1 MIFNVAIVTTTP
13 QIIRYFL
20 TPHIKKWQK
29 IFNLTL
35 IYNLNLD
42 GFCKNEKFK
51 NVKIISSPIQRK
63 ISLFFDVLSL
73 LHLIWILN
81 NKKINLILTVG
92 PKAGLLGQLAAAVIG
107 IRKRVHI
114 FQGQIWFSKKGIIR
128 NILRFSDYLIG
139 KICTEAIAVSPGE
152 RVILCQEGL
161 VNKRKISLVGNGTIC
176 GVDLN
181 RFKKNKSTR
190 YQIRKILGIPQSAI
204 VGNYVGRL
212 KTEKGVIDLIKAFI
226 LATKSGLDL
235 WLIIVGPDEENI
247 VSVINNTSFN
257 NKPLKIKIIG
267 FSENPEKYMQASDFL
282 CLPSHREGF
291 GMTLIEAGAIKL
303 PVIGSNIYGIQ
314 DAVVSRKTGLLVPP
328 RDPNKLAKAILYLAK
343 NPYLRKKMGEAGFK
357 RVVKLFNQKQVIAA
371 YQLKLKKILNNVN

>member
-1 MIFNVAIVTTTP
+1 
-13 QIIRYFL
+13 
-20 TPHIKKWQK
+20 
-29 IFNLTL
+29 
-35 IYNLNLD
+35 
-42 GFCKNEKFK
+42 
-51 NVKIISSPIQRK
+51 
-63 ISLFFDVLSL
+63 
-73 LHLIWILN
+73 
-81 NKKINLILTVG
+81 
-92 PKAGLLGQLAAAVIG
+92 
-107 IRKRVHI
+107 
-114 FQGQIWFSKKGIIR
+114 
-128 NILRFSDYLIG
+128 
-139 KICTEAIAVSPGE
+139 
-152 RVILCQEGL
+152 
-161 VNKRKISLVGNGTIC
+161 
-176 GVDLN
+176 
-181 RFKKNKSTR
+181 
-190 YQIRKILGIPQSAI
+190 
-204 VGNYVGRL
+204 VGRL